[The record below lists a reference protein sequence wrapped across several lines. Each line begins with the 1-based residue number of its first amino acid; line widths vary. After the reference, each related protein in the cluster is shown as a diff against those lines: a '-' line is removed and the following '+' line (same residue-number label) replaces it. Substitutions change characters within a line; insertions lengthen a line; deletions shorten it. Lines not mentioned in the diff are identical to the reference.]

1 MHIPKG
7 LSKVVTQSTAKAV
20 LVAKHHSPLILTT
33 AGIVGLVTSG
43 ILAARATLKL
53 EDTLEVID
61 DAKNIAK
68 KKNDRGEFEGKAF
81 QRQMLKI
88 HTKGA
93 VDMVKLYGPSVT
105 LGVVSIVCIA
115 GAHNILSKRNV
126 ALVAAY
132 KGLEETYSE
141 YRRRVIEEFGEDKDR
156 EFRTPKFHTVEET
169 DEKTGEAKLV
179 NKPVSGT
186 VSPAMYGRLFDNTN
200 VNAVGNPLYN
210 KIFLEGK
217 QNYIN
222 DLLVAR
228 GHVFLNDV
236 YDQLGFERTK
246 PGSVVGW
253 AIGRGREGDGFIE
266 FGLDTPEAHA
276 FFTGE
281 APGLWL
287 DFNVDGVV
295 FDLLDE

>member
-7 LSKVVTQSTAKAV
+7 LSKVVTQSASKV
-20 LVAKHHSPLILTT
+20 GLLAKHHSPLILTS
-33 AGIVGLVTSG
+33 AGIVGLVTAG
-43 ILAARATLKL
+43 VLAARATLKL
-53 EDTLEVID
+53 EDTLDVIE
-61 DAKNIAK
+61 DAKMVAEAK
-68 KKNDRGEFEGKAF
+68 NARGDFQGKAF
-81 QRQMLKI
+81 QRRMLKI

-93 VDMVKLYGPSVT
+93 LDIVKLYGPSVT
-105 LGVVSIVCIA
+105 LGVVSVVCIA
-115 GAHNILSKRNV
+115 GAHNIMSKRNV

-156 EFRTPKFHTVEET
+156 EFRTPKFHTVEEK
-169 DEKTGEAKLV
+169 DETTGETKLV

-186 VSPAMYGRLFDNTN
+186 VSPAMYGRFFDQLN
-200 VNAVGNPLYN
+200 VNHVGNPLYN
-210 KIFLEGK
+210 KIFLESK

-222 DLLVAR
+222 EVLVAR

-236 YDQLGFERTK
+236 YDELGFERTK

-253 AIGRGREGDGFIE
+253 AIGRGREGDGCID